1 MDACMALI
9 PAGTTTS
16 SSAFTATASRHVPVL
31 CGKITRA
38 PFDRPFTS
46 AATST
51 TIPAP
56 SNPGVAGSS
65 ARTGYF
71 PSIWFKSAGLIGAAR
86 IFTITSPA
94 AGVGHG
100 RDSTRNTSAGFP
112 CVSYTAAFIV
122 FMMSSSQHPHASA
135 NNPQTH
141 RSPGGL
147 SSSAWQT
154 ATRVALFGMVVN
166 SIFAIA
172 KILGGFFGHA
182 YVLIADG
189 IESGLDVAGS
199 FVIWSGLKVAA
210 RPPDASHP
218 YGHGKAEPIAAM
230 IVAVGVVA
238 AAVGLAI
245 QSVREIFLPHHAPA
259 PYTLVILVVVIMI
272 KETLFRYVNRIG
284 RDIDS
289 TAVQTDAWHHR
300 SDALTS
306 AAAFI
311 GISVALIG
319 GRRWQSADDWAAIF
333 ACAVIATNG
342 IRLLRPAFYEI
353 MDTAPR
359 KIVKSVCSVASSVPG
374 VIDVENCRAR
384 KMGLDFYVDLHVGVD
399 GNISVHEGHEIA
411 HRVKAAI
418 QQSNSRVADVLV
430 HIEPAQP

>member
-1 MDACMALI
+1 M
-9 PAGTTTS
+9 T
-16 SSAFTATASRHVPVL
+16 
-31 CGKITRA
+31 
-38 PFDRPFTS
+38 
-46 AATST
+46 
-51 TIPAP
+51 
-56 SNPGVAGSS
+56 
-65 ARTGYF
+65 
-71 PSIWFKSAGLIGAAR
+71 
-86 IFTITSPA
+86 
-94 AGVGHG
+94 
-100 RDSTRNTSAGFP
+100 
-112 CVSYTAAFIV
+112 
-122 FMMSSSQHPHASA
+122 
-135 NNPQTH
+135 
-141 RSPGGL
+141 
-147 SSSAWQT
+147 SSAWQT
-154 ATRVALFGMVVN
+154 GARMALFGMIVN

-259 PYTLVILVVVIMI
+259 PYTLVILVVVIVI
-272 KETLFRYVNRIG
+272 KETLFRYVNRLG

-289 TAVQTDAWHHR
+289 TAVKTDAWHHR

>member
-1 MDACMALI
+1 M
-9 PAGTTTS
+9 
-16 SSAFTATASRHVPVL
+16 
-31 CGKITRA
+31 
-38 PFDRPFTS
+38 
-46 AATST
+46 
-51 TIPAP
+51 
-56 SNPGVAGSS
+56 
-65 ARTGYF
+65 
-71 PSIWFKSAGLIGAAR
+71 
-86 IFTITSPA
+86 
-94 AGVGHG
+94 
-100 RDSTRNTSAGFP
+100 
-112 CVSYTAAFIV
+112 
-122 FMMSSSQHPHASA
+122 
-135 NNPQTH
+135 
-141 RSPGGL
+141 
-147 SSSAWQT
+147 
-154 ATRVALFGMVVN
+154 ALFGMIVN

-384 KMGLDFYVDLHVGVD
+384 KMGLDFYVDLHVGVN